1 MNTADGQMATMRVKA
16 LWGTFLVMALAML
29 VACEEHESMSLSSE
43 SESPTEVWITVPT
56 DDGFATIRVAYSQL
70 FSPLFTSS
78 YVVRPGSI
86 GMGLQS
92 QQYGVGR
99 AYTKIT
105 VDKNEASC
113 LTRCYRSGLVS
124 LMLLLNSLI

>member
-1 MNTADGQMATMRVKA
+1 MRVKA
-16 LWGTFLVMALAML
+16 LWFTFLVMALAML
-29 VACEEHESMSLSSE
+29 VVCEEDESIIISSE

-78 YVVRPGSI
+78 YEVRPGSI
-86 GMGLQS
+86 GMGSQS
-92 QQYGVGR
+92 KPYGVGR
-99 AYTKIT
+99 TYAKIT
-105 VDKNEASC
+105 VGENEAPC
-113 LTRCYRSGLVS
+113 LTRCYRSGLMS